1 MVGQA
6 ILTERIDSPPRRID
20 PVMAALLFTMVV
32 VGLGV
37 LWSASWFRA
46 QQLYG
51 EPMRFFMRQGL
62 WVLVGI
68 IAMCIAIF
76 VPLEFFRRSL
86 PAMVFLTL
94 LITLLTF
101 VPGVSARY
109 MGARRWIVLFNVS
122 FQPSELVKVTLVL
135 YLAHIFSRRLGDFS
149 DPLHTL
155 VPPAIVAAL
164 FSSLILLQN
173 DFSTAIFVVGIT
185 LALFFV
191 AGVPLSWFL
200 RMFVF
205 VVPVAGIVLF
215 AREHRVRRIIA
226 FLRPEY
232 DPAGSGFQIL
242 AARRALESGGF
253 WGRGIGQGVRKLG
266 GLPEA
271 QSDFL
276 FAVLGEEL
284 GFVGVFFVLALF
296 LAFTLRGIQLAQQQE
311 DWFRSL
317 VIFGVTISIALQA
330 FLNIAVVAGAVPA
343 TGIPL
348 PFFSS
353 GGSSLVVTFVMMG
366 LLFNAAG
373 GTEARRV

>member
-6 ILTERIDSPPRRID
+6 ILTERIDSPARRID
-20 PVMAALLFTMVV
+20 PVMAALLFVMVL

-46 QQLYG
+46 EQLYG
-51 EPMRFFMRQGL
+51 EPMRFLMRQIL
-62 WVLVGI
+62 WVLVGLVAMT
-68 IAMCIAIF
+68 IALFI
-76 VPLEFFRRSL
+76 PLELLRRSL
-86 PAMVFLTL
+86 PMLVLVT
-94 LITLLTF
+94 IVVTVLTF
-101 VPGVSARY
+101 IPGVSARY

-122 FQPSELVKVTLVL
+122 FQPSELVKLTLVL
-135 YLAHIFSRRLGDFS
+135 YLAHIFSRRQGDFS

-155 VPPAIVAAL
+155 VPPALVAAL
-164 FSSLILLQN
+164 FAALILLQN
-173 DFSTAIFVVGIT
+173 DFSTAIFIVAIT
-185 LALFFV
+185 LALFFA
-191 AGVPLSWFL
+191 AGVPYSWFI

-205 VVPVAGIVLF
+205 VLPIAGIVLF
-215 AREHRVRRIIA
+215 AKEHRVRRIIA
-226 FLRPEY
+226 FLRPES
-232 DPAGSGFQIL
+232 DPAGSGFQVL

-284 GFVGVFFVLALF
+284 GFLGILCVLGLF
-296 LAFTLRGIQLAQQQE
+296 LAFTIRGLQLAQRQD

-317 VIFGVTISIALQA
+317 VVYGVTISIALQA
-330 FLNIAVVAGAVPA
+330 FLNIAVVAGAVPS

-353 GGSSLVVTFVMMG
+353 GGSSLVVTFVMVG
-366 LLFNAAG
+366 LLFNAS
-373 GTEARRV
+373 GTGVPRV

>member
-1 MVGQA
+1 MMGNA

-20 PVMAALLFTMVV
+20 PVMAALLFVMVV
-32 VGLGV
+32 SGLGI

-51 EPMRFFMRQGL
+51 EPLRFFMRQGL
-62 WVLVGI
+62 WVLVGLTTM
-68 IAMCIAIF
+68 AIAI
-76 VPLEFFRRSL
+76 VTPLELIRRSL
-86 PAMVFLTL
+86 PALVLVTILVTM
-94 LITLLTF
+94 LTF

-122 FQPSELVKVTLVL
+122 FQPSELVKLTLVL
-135 YLAHIFSRRLGDFS
+135 YLAHIFSRRQGDFA

-155 VPPAIVAAL
+155 APPAIVATL
-164 FSSLILLQN
+164 FSALILLQN
-173 DFSTAIFVVGIT
+173 DFSTAIFLVTIT

-191 AGVPLSWFL
+191 AGVPFSWFA
-200 RMFVF
+200 RMFVL
-205 VVPVAGIVLF
+205 VLPIAGIVLF

-226 FLRPEY
+226 FLRPES

-284 GFVGVFFVLALF
+284 GFIGVLFVLGLF
-296 LAFTLRGIQLAQQQE
+296 LAFTLRGIQLARRQE

-317 VIFGVTISIALQA
+317 VVFGVTISIALQA
-330 FLNIAVVAGAVPA
+330 FLNIAVVAGAVPS

-366 LLFNAAG
+366 LLFNASS
-373 GTEARRV
+373 GTEGGRV

>member
-20 PVMAALLFTMVV
+20 PIMAAILFVMVV
-32 VGLGV
+32 IGLGM

-51 EPMRFFMRQGL
+51 EPTRFLMRQVL
-62 WVLVGI
+62 WVLVGL
-68 IAMCIAIF
+68 IAMTIALYT
-76 VPLEFFRRSL
+76 PLELLRRFL
-86 PAMVFLTL
+86 PFLVLATIV
-94 LITLLTF
+94 ITILTF
-101 VPGVSARY
+101 IPGVSARY

-122 FQPSELVKVTLVL
+122 FQPSELVKLTLVL
-135 YLAHIFSRRLGDFS
+135 YLAHIFSRRQGNFS

-155 VPPAIVAAL
+155 VPPALVAAL
-164 FSSLILLQN
+164 FAALILLQN
-173 DFSTAIFVVGIT
+173 DFSTAIFIVAMT
-185 LALFFV
+185 LALFFA
-191 AGVPLSWFL
+191 AGVPTSWFI

-205 VVPVAGIVLF
+205 VVPIAGIVLF
-215 AREHRVRRIIA
+215 AKEHRVRRIIA
-226 FLRPEY
+226 FLRPES
-232 DPAGSGFQIL
+232 DPAGSGFQVL

-284 GFVGVFFVLALF
+284 GFLGILTVLGLF
-296 LAFTLRGIQLAQQQE
+296 LAFTIRGLQLARRQE
-311 DWFRSL
+311 EWFRSL
-317 VIFGVTISIALQA
+317 VVYGVTISISLQA
-330 FLNIAVVAGAVPA
+330 FLNIAVVAGAVPS

-353 GGSSLVVTFVMMG
+353 GGSSLVITFVMMG
-366 LLFNAAG
+366 LLFNAASG
-373 GTEARRV
+373 AGVRSV

>member
-6 ILTERIDSPPRRID
+6 ILTERIDSPARRID
-20 PVMAALLFTMVV
+20 PVMAALLFVMVL

-46 QQLYG
+46 EQLYG
-51 EPMRFFMRQGL
+51 EPMRFLMRQIL
-62 WVLVGI
+62 WVLVGLVAMT
-68 IAMCIAIF
+68 IALFI
-76 VPLEFFRRSL
+76 PLELLRRSL
-86 PAMVFLTL
+86 PMLVLVT
-94 LITLLTF
+94 IVVTVLTF
-101 VPGVSARY
+101 IPGVSARY

-122 FQPSELVKVTLVL
+122 FQPSELVKLTLVL
-135 YLAHIFSRRLGDFS
+135 YLAHIFSRRQGNFS

-155 VPPAIVAAL
+155 VPPALVAAL
-164 FSSLILLQN
+164 FAALILLQN
-173 DFSTAIFVVGIT
+173 DFSTAIFIVAIT
-185 LALFFV
+185 LALFFA
-191 AGVPLSWFL
+191 AGVPYSWFI

-205 VVPVAGIVLF
+205 VLPIAGIVLF
-215 AREHRVRRIIA
+215 AKEHRVRRIIA
-226 FLRPEY
+226 FLRPES
-232 DPAGSGFQIL
+232 DPAGSGFQVL

-284 GFVGVFFVLALF
+284 GFLGILCVLGLF
-296 LAFTLRGIQLAQQQE
+296 LAFTIRGLQLAQRQD

-317 VIFGVTISIALQA
+317 VVYGVTISIALQA
-330 FLNIAVVAGAVPA
+330 FLNIAVVAGAVPS

-353 GGSSLVVTFVMMG
+353 GGSSLVVTFVMVG
-366 LLFNAAG
+366 LLFNAS
-373 GTEARRV
+373 GTGVPRV